1 MIARIASPA
10 LAPTARISPAEDATF
25 AAVLAR
31 GQALVERAT
40 ATGLAFTLE
49 DLDTID
55 LPEDNARVD
64 RAQLRALASIYLAA
78 DLEPA
83 GIIASVEQLA
93 SLGATSGL
101 TVDLGGAGPLLEQ
114 WWLHRHERMSQDE
127 RSAFFARLF
136 GTSSGPASAEAKSNQ
151 RFEGRMLDL
160 CESLSSID
168 QSQSSQD
175 YATTMAQSRVR
186 TAARALSQ
194 NLGDSSTGMA
204 AFVAGEVIATLKEA
218 FAILG
223 HADLR
228 GAFHATNI
236 WDVIRAISRLG
247 HVQFP
252 DPQLYVRRGKA
263 GMMLLSW
270 LADSLPAVFGTG
282 VLVRRGAPVIDAA
295 IDWLEATLALGEG
308 AGGGN
313 TAVAAPQD
321 GEGTGSVWSSLAH

>member
-1 MIARIASPA
+1 MAAGIASPA
-10 LAPTARISPAEDATF
+10 LTTCARIAPAADAAF
-25 AAVLAR
+25 AAVLAT
-31 GQALVERAT
+31 GHALVERAT
-40 ATGLAFTLE
+40 AQGLAFTLE
-49 DLDTID
+49 DIDTID

-83 GIIASVEQLA
+83 GIIQSVQQLA
-93 SLGATSGL
+93 SLGGTGGL
-101 TVDLGGAGPLLEQ
+101 SVDPGGAGPLLEQ
-114 WWLHRHERMSQDE
+114 WWRHRHERMSQDE

-160 CESLSSID
+160 CEALSGID
-168 QSQSSQD
+168 QSAGSEN
-175 YATTMAQSRVR
+175 YATTLAQSRVR

-194 NLGDSSTGMA
+194 NLGDSSTGMV

-228 GAFHATNI
+228 RAFGATNI
-236 WDVIRAISRLG
+236 WGVIRAISRLG
-247 HVQFP
+247 HVEFP
-252 DPQLYVRRGKA
+252 DAQPYIRRGKA

-270 LADSLPAVFGTG
+270 LADSLPVVFGTG
-282 VLVRRGAPVIDAA
+282 ILVRRGHPVIGAA
-295 IDWLEATLALGEG
+295 IDWLEATLVLGEG
-308 AGGGN
+308 ADGGS
-313 TAVAAPQD
+313 AVA
-321 GEGTGSVWSSLAH
+321 GSWNNEGTGSVWSSLAH